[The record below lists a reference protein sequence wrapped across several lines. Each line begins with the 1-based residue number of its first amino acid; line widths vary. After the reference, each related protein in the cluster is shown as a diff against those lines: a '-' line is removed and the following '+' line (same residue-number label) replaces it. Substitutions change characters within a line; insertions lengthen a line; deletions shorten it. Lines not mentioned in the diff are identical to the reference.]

1 MYAIA
6 AAVLGGASLRGGKAS
21 VFGSVIGAI
30 LIATIRNGAVLMGI
44 PDQWQKVLLGVVVLA
59 AVYLD
64 TRRRDQ

>member
-1 MYAIA
+1 
-6 AAVLGGASLRGGKAS
+6 
-21 VFGSVIGAI
+21 VFGSVVGAI

-64 TRRRDQ
+64 VRRKDR